1 MVGNGKRGR
10 LGWRV
15 VPGPMPIGV
24 SVNWTFSDCSMEV
37 LVDIVLPRD
46 VTKLARKVVTPLS
59 EYIRSTELRDS
70 DLDLVMTL
78 GYKLERFRF
87 LELCF
92 FFTGGI
98 RISIFRFLVVRF
110 VTAALFREE

>member
-1 MVGNGKRGR
+1 MVGNGKRGTFGR
-10 LGWRV
+10 RV
-15 VPGPMPIGV
+15 VPGPIPIGV
-24 SVNWTFSDCSMEV
+24 SVNWTFSKCSEEV
-37 LVDIVLPRD
+37 LQDIVLPR
-46 VTKLARKVVTPLS
+46 VTKWLKKVVTPLS

-70 DLDLVMTL
+70 DLDLVITL

-98 RISIFRFLVVRF
+98 RIFTFRFLAVRF
-110 VTAALFREE
+110 VTVALFRKE